1 MDPLTQGT
9 LGAALSQ
16 TAAQP
21 AKVRAYAA
29 AGAIA
34 GLAPDLDILIRSS
47 TDPLLYLE
55 FHRQFSHSLIFI
67 PIGAGLCALLLQPV
81 LRRWLSFKEIWL
93 ACLLGFATHGLLDAC
108 TSYGTQ
114 LFWPFSDARVAW
126 SWISVVDPVFSGPLF
141 LFVVLA
147 ALHRNRGFAVAGLC
161 WALVYL
167 ALGAVQHQRATDA
180 VMTLASE
187 RGHTVERMAAKPAFA
202 NLILWKAIYEA
213 DGEIYVDG
221 VRLIRKVSVCEGASI
236 SRLQLDRDL
245 PWLRPDSQQAK
256 DLIRFHWYS
265 DGWLAL
271 DPNDPDYVVDV
282 RYAAL
287 PNRIDAL
294 WGLKVDRSAAADAH
308 TRWHLVQSRR
318 SEDLD
323 QLLDLLAGDGCRSLS
338 SQHV

>member
-21 AKVRAYAA
+21 AKVRACAA

-34 GLAPDLDILIRSS
+34 GVAPDLDILIRSS

-67 PIGAGLCALLLQPV
+67 PIGAGLCALLLLPV
-81 LRRWLSFKEIWL
+81 LKRWLSLRELWL

-114 LFWPFSDARVAW
+114 LFWPFSDVRVAW
-126 SWISVVDPVFSGPLF
+126 NWISVVDPLFSGPLF
-141 LFVVLA
+141 VLVVLA
-147 ALHRNRGFAVAGLC
+147 VLRRNRIFAVAGLC
-161 WALVYL
+161 WALIYL
-167 ALGAVQHQRATDA
+167 GMGAYQHQRATDVA
-180 VMTLASE
+180 QTLASA
-187 RGHTVERMAAKPAFA
+187 RGHSVERIAVKPSFA

-213 DGEIYVDG
+213 SGKIYVDG
-221 VRLIRKVSVCEGASI
+221 IRLTRAASVCDGASI
-236 SRLQLDRDL
+236 TRLQLDRDL
-245 PWLRPDSQQAK
+245 PWLRTDSQQAR
-256 DLIRFHWYS
+256 DLARFHWYS

-271 DPNDPDYVVDV
+271 DPEDPDYVVDV

-294 WGLKVDRSAAADAH
+294 WGLKVDKNAPVDAH
-308 TRWHLVQSRR
+308 TRWHVVQSRR

-323 QLLDLLAGDGCRSLS
+323 QLLDLLAGEGCRSLS
-338 SQHV
+338 P